1 MTAIY
6 VRQSVEKKDSI
17 SIEGQIEKCLTE
29 TEGEYEIYQDKGF
42 SGKNIKRPAFLKM
55 LQDVEQY

>member
-42 SGKNIKRPAFLKM
+42 SGKNIKRPSFLKM
-55 LQDVEQY
+55 

>member
-29 TEGEYEIYQDKGF
+29 TEGEYEIYQDKV
-42 SGKNIKRPAFLKM
+42 I
-55 LQDVEQY
+55 